1 MTMTNERPNGSEE
14 SYLLM
19 IEQQRRT
26 IATLEIPVLQL
37 WDGILALPLV
47 GSLDDFRAQRLNET
61 MLQRVVET
69 GSEVVILDISGVPAV
84 DGAVARRLLEAISAA
99 RLLGAEVVVVGLT
112 TRTAMAMVHLGIDL
126 SSVTTRKTLAQ
137 GLALAFDRRGLR
149 VTPRPTHA
157 NGGAGVVDRDD

>member
-1 MTMTNERPNGSEE
+1 MTNERPNGSEE

-26 IATLEIPVLQL
+26 IANLEVPVLQL
-37 WDGILALPLV
+37 WDGILALPLA
-47 GSLDDFRAQRLNET
+47 GSLDDFRAQRLNEM

-69 GSEVVILDISGVPAV
+69 GSEVVILDISGVPAL
-84 DGAVARRLLEAISAA
+84 DGAVAHRLLEAVSAA

-112 TRTAMAMVHLGIDL
+112 PRTATAMVHLGIDL
-126 SSVTTRKTLAQ
+126 TSLTTRKTLAQ

-149 VTPRPTHA
+149 VAPRPAFADA
-157 NGGAGVVDRDD
+157 NVRAVDRDD